1 VIYKGSRGH
10 NRCTSAGLG
19 GIAPGNGAVLT
30 PIDDRK
36 KGRETASLRLD
47 QLLVQRGLFASREA
61 ARRAVMAGSVEV
73 EGRRVDKPGTA
84 VRQEARIEVAAREP
98 FVSRAGRKLAAALD
112 HFAVDLSALN
122 WAGLVCLDVGAS
134 TGGFTDCLL
143 QRGAAR
149 VYAVDVGYGQLDQRL
164 RNDPRVVVMDRVNAR
179 LLPPDALPEPCGLI
193 TVDVSF
199 ISLLKVVP
207 ALLPHL
213 SPGSPGSPQ
222 GLLLPMI
229 KPQFEAGRGAVGKG
243 GILRDEAVRRR
254 VIEECA
260 AGIADLGLEPLG
272 VFDSPVA
279 GSGGNREAFALFRLR
294 GDA

>member
-1 VIYKGSRGH
+1 M
-10 NRCTSAGLG
+10 
-19 GIAPGNGAVLT
+19 
-30 PIDDRK
+30 
-36 KGRETASLRLD
+36 RLD

-61 ARRAVMAGSVEV
+61 ARRAVMAGGVEV

-84 VRQEARIEVAAREP
+84 VREEVRIAVAAREP
-98 FVSRAGRKLAAALD
+98 FASRAGRKLAAALD
-112 HFAVDLSALN
+112 HFGNFGVN
-122 WAGLVCLDVGAS
+122 PAGLVCLDVGAS

-143 QRGAAR
+143 QRGALR
-149 VYAVDVGYGQLDQRL
+149 VYAVDVGYGQLDLRL

-179 LLPPDALPEPCGLI
+179 LLPADALPERCGLI

-213 SPGSPGSPQ
+213 SPGAPG

-254 VIEECA
+254 VIQECA
-260 AGIADLGLEPLG
+260 AGIAALGLEPLG

-279 GSGGNREAFALFRLR
+279 GTGGNREAFALFRSHS
-294 GDA
+294 